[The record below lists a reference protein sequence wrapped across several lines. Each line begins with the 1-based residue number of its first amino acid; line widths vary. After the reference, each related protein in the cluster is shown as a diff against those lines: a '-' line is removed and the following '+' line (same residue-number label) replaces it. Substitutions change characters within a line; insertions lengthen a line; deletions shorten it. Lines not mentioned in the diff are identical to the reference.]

1 MSEVKVVT
9 RRARKSSSYQQEEMA
24 ATGPEVP
31 VIAIGVS
38 TGGPPV
44 LQTILSQL
52 PPNFPAALLI
62 VQHISAGFLESLQ
75 QWLQQTTHFP
85 VIIPTQGAPLRPGCA
100 YLAPENGLRPAA
112 SYLFRS
118 VTRVYGS
125 RTCGILLTGM
135 GTDGAAELK
144 AMRTSGG
151 ITIVQDRESSVIF
164 GMPGRAI
171 ELDAALHIYTP
182 EQIAGALPGIV
193 ERMHRSQT
201 EE

>member
-1 MSEVKVVT
+1 MGVT
-9 RRARKSSSYQQEEMA
+9 ARGTIELSS
-24 ATGPEVP
+24 
-31 VIAIGVS
+31 
-38 TGGPPV
+38 
-44 LQTILSQL
+44 
-52 PPNFPAALLI
+52 
-62 VQHISAGFLESLQ
+62 
-75 QWLQQTTHFP
+75 
-85 VIIPTQGAPLRPGCA
+85 AP
-100 YLAPENGLRPAA
+100 PENGLRPAA